1 MADAAAHTR
10 TRRTVDG
17 DGDCLPSQMLHH
29 SHIDMV
35 ETGEEQIVNIQD
47 PQCKAEFLAVIQTQT
62 VDHES
67 LKNSGFFYVIF
78 HIRFLTLF
86 FINKSG
92 FLRFAIEMF
101 TRSFVTTRALFG
113 FILQIRRMRS
123 STVCLSSPRHDQ
135 AVLGC
140 SSNSSL
146 RGTVWSAQ
154 LRPIL
159 HNF

>member
-67 LKNSGFFYVIF
+67 LKNSGFFLRNLSHPVFDLIF
-78 HIRFLTLF
+78 Y
-86 FINKSG
+86 
-92 FLRFAIEMF
+92 
-101 TRSFVTTRALFG
+101 
-113 FILQIRRMRS
+113 
-123 STVCLSSPRHDQ
+123 
-135 AVLGC
+135 
-140 SSNSSL
+140 
-146 RGTVWSAQ
+146 
-154 LRPIL
+154 
-159 HNF
+159 

>member
-1 MADAAAHTR
+1 MKMADAAAHTR

-67 LKNSGFFYVIF
+67 LKNSGFF
-78 HIRFLTLF
+78 
-86 FINKSG
+86 
-92 FLRFAIEMF
+92 FLRN
-101 TRSFVTTRALFG
+101 
-113 FILQIRRMRS
+113 
-123 STVCLSSPRHDQ
+123 LSHPVFD
-135 AVLGC
+135 L
-140 SSNSSL
+140 
-146 RGTVWSAQ
+146 
-154 LRPIL
+154 I
-159 HNF
+159 FY